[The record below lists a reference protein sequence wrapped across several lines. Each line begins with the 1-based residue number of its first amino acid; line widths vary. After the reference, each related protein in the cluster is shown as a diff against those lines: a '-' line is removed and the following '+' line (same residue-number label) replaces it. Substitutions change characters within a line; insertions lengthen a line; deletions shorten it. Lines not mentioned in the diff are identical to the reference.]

1 MSAKLLQVHQLDEL
15 ERRQGF
21 ELIGTWMNAFAHG
34 LMTSA
39 AASPHTR
46 AAPLVAM

>member
-1 MSAKLLQVHQLDEL
+1 MSVKLFRVHQLDEL
-15 ERRQGF
+15 ERRQRF
-21 ELIGTWMNAFAHG
+21 ELVSAWMDAFAHG

-46 AAPLVAM
+46 ADPLVVM